1 MTLWLTL
8 GARATPPSPKHG
20 SCGSKVSKWGTLLS
34 CEGITRFCIMDGLQK
49 SESTSLNVHWNIL
62 ICSNQP
68 LSTANSSSF
77 FIVFIPSKSRS
88 SVSGRISPIL
98 HPLFIRTFSDFWAPP
113 RATFS
118 QSMLFKMYF
127 SVCLASLWRL
137 GTSFVHPY
145 ARFTPGSHRFWH
157 PLVVSE
163 TTMPHVC
170 FGWHVMRIV
179 ILLTT
184 PGDFHNM
191 RHCYFSY

>member
-1 MTLWLTL
+1 
-8 GARATPPSPKHG
+8 
-20 SCGSKVSKWGTLLS
+20 
-34 CEGITRFCIMDGLQK
+34 MDGLQK

-163 TTMPHVC
+163 TTMP
-170 FGWHVMRIV
+170 FFLAGMLWE
-179 ILLTT
+179 LLFCWRLRAIFITW
-184 PGDFHNM
+184 GIAIFHINM
-191 RHCYFSY
+191 RHCYFAIFHGDCDLQTICDEYRNIQCRNIRP